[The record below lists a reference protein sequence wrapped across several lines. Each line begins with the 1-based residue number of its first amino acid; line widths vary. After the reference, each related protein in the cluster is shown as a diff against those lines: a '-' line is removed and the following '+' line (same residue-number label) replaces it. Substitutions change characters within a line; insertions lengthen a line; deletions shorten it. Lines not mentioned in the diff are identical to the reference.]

1 MNPDKKV
8 RRLQGLLY
16 TSGAGTILFSIWSG
30 IRGIESLFE
39 ISNELFHEYGT
50 ELVGTVISII
60 LCLFIFLILICTT
73 FMYVYIGKTAMAVSC
88 GEKKG
93 NLYLVLSVLLN
104 LISWSLYIPQFV
116 NGEVFETKTMIYL
129 MI

>member
-16 TSGAGTILFSIWSG
+16 TSGVGTILFSIWSG

-39 ISNELFHEYGT
+39 IWNELSKEYGT
-50 ELVGTVISII
+50 ELTSTVIKII
-60 LCLFIFLILICTT
+60 LCLFIFLILMCIT
-73 FMYVYIGKTAMAVSC
+73 FLYVYIGKTAMAVSC

-93 NLYLVLSVLLN
+93 NLYIVLSVLFN
-104 LISWSLYIPQFV
+104 IIS
-116 NGEVFETKTMIYL
+116 
-129 MI
+129 